1 MNDILITKLDK
12 LNYDFNSTLSKFVI
26 EASNLVE
33 LSEDDYQL
41 EKSFQLNKISLKGYV
56 LESSCCVILK
66 DKGFNDYSID
76 ELKGYL
82 VQYENQYNEDCYK
95 YQLALSLY
103 ELIEELESIYDSKI
117 QCELDILVQIIPN
130 IKEIQNTDKSRYE
143 EYYLKY
149 KNSISNNVLEDTSNI
164 YISYLNDIIS
174 YYLNGYP
181 TIPDEYMGQNN
192 EL

>member
-33 LSEDDYQL
+33 LSEDDYQI

-82 VQYENQYNEDCYK
+82 VKYENQYNEDCYK

-117 QCELDILVQIIPN
+117 QCELDILEQTVPN
-130 IKEIQNTDKSRYE
+130 IKDIQNTDKSKYE
-143 EYYLKY
+143 ECYFEY
-149 KNSISNNVLEDTSNI
+149 KNTISNNVLENTSNM
-164 YISYLNDIIS
+164 YIQFLNDVIN

-181 TIPDEYMGQNN
+181 TIPDEYIVQKND
-192 EL
+192 L

>member
-33 LSEDDYQL
+33 LSEDDYQI

-82 VQYENQYNEDCYK
+82 VQYENQYNED
-95 YQLALSLY
+95 
-103 ELIEELESIYDSKI
+103 
-117 QCELDILVQIIPN
+117 
-130 IKEIQNTDKSRYE
+130 
-143 EYYLKY
+143 
-149 KNSISNNVLEDTSNI
+149 
-164 YISYLNDIIS
+164 
-174 YYLNGYP
+174 
-181 TIPDEYMGQNN
+181 
-192 EL
+192 

>member
-1 MNDILITKLDK
+1 MSWYKWSCRKCYSNDI
-12 LNYDFNSTLSKFVI
+12 Y
-26 EASNLVE
+26 A
-33 LSEDDYQL
+33 
-41 EKSFQLNKISLKGYV
+41 
-56 LESSCCVILK
+56 
-66 DKGFNDYSID
+66 FNDYSID

-143 EYYLKY
+143 EYYLY
-149 KNSISNNVLEDTSNI
+149 FD
-164 YISYLNDIIS
+164 
-174 YYLNGYP
+174 
-181 TIPDEYMGQNN
+181 
-192 EL
+192 

>member
-33 LSEDDYQL
+33 LSEDDYQI

-95 YQLALSLY
+95 YQLALKLY
-103 ELIEELESIYDSKI
+103 ELIEELEKIYDSKI
-117 QCELDILVQIIPN
+117 QCELDILEQTVPN
-130 IKEIQNTDKSRYE
+130 IKDIQNTDKSKYE
-143 EYYLKY
+143 ECYFEY
-149 KNSISNNVLEDTSNI
+149 KNTISNNVLENTSNM
-164 YISYLNDIIS
+164 YIQFLNDVIN

-181 TIPDEYMGQNN
+181 TIPDEYIVQKND
-192 EL
+192 L